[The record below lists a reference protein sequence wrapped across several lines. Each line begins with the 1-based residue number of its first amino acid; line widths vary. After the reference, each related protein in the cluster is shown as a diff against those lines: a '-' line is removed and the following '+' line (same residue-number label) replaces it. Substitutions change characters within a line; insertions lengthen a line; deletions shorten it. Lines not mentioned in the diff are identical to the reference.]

1 MSDRLRWRP
10 WTLPSNLSG
19 SNQSEAASSRA
30 NFRLVTG
37 RWSCRAKFRD
47 RQRSHSAA
55 LELRMRAHGFYNR
68 AARFAHFQQSKVEKS
83 MATAKKT
90 IAAKKAAPAAKKTV
104 AAPKSA
110 VAKKPAASA
119 ATLKPIKTAFNKTT
133 LQAHLAE
140 VAGVEPKAAKAVL
153 AALEA
158 TIVASMN
165 KKGLGEFTLPGLLK
179 ITAQSIPAK
188 KKRRGI
194 DPFTKVEREFA
205 AKPATVRVKVRPLK
219 KIKDASL

>member
-1 MSDRLRWRP
+1 MHFCVADVRWSP
-10 WTLPSNLSG
+10 WAKFSAFQPSG
-19 SNQSEAASSRA
+19 S
-30 NFRLVTG
+30 T
-37 RWSCRAKFRD
+37 
-47 RQRSHSAA
+47 A
-55 LELRMRAHGFYNR
+55 LELRVVAQRFYNR
-68 AARFAHFQQSKVEKS
+68 VAHFAHFHHSKVDKS

-90 IAAKKAAPAAKKTV
+90 TAAKKAAPVAKKAV
-104 AAPKSA
+104 AAPKAA
-110 VAKKPAASA
+110 VAKKPAASLA
-119 ATLKPIKTAFNKTT
+119 PLKPIKTAFNKTT
-133 LQAHLAE
+133 LQVHLAE

-158 TIVASMN
+158 TIVASMS

-179 ITAQSIPAK
+179 ITAQAIPAK